1 MKMKDLINFAKIIL
15 GIAFILGAYLY
26 ADSLAESA
34 AKIACSAL
42 FEHTRGV
49 VVVSLQAAI
58 AAIVGCCRQ
67 G

>member
-1 MKMKDLINFAKIIL
+1 MKDLIKLIL
-15 GIAFILGAYLY
+15 GIAFIIGACLY
-26 ADSLAESA
+26 TDHIAESV
-34 AKIACSAL
+34 AKIVCSAL

-49 VVVSLQAAI
+49 LVVSLQAAI